1 MKVLKFGG
9 GCLKDAN
16 SIRLL
21 PKILKFYESFPCL
34 IVLSAFGKSTNLL
47 EISKFESL
55 IKFYTSIMNNLK
67 FDKSKID
74 KIIEKYFSKKNL
86 NSLSSYSERVSIGEL
101 ISSEIIFELLKIQ
114 HDCIILKAYDCI
126 FTEKWKD
133 EYNCAPFHSASLPLN
148 WRSNFTKKKIIIT
161 QGFIASEFKNNIT
174 TKTKLTTLGREGSDY
189 SAAIFGSIVNADEVI
204 LYKDVKGI
212 FDKDPKKNLD
222 AIFFEN
228 LTYDEAYNI
237 CNKNNTVVHPKT
249 LKHLQKHKIKL
260 RVKLFCQEDLHGTTV
275 TL

>member
-9 GCLKDAN
+9 GCLKDVN
-16 SIRLL
+16 SIRIL
-21 PKILKFYESFPCL
+21 PKILKFYEPFPCL

-47 EISKFESL
+47 ENLQFESL

-67 FDKSKID
+67 FDKFKVD
-74 KIIEKYFSKKNL
+74 QIIEKYFSKKNL
-86 NSLSSYSERVSIGEL
+86 NSLSSYSERVAVGEL

-114 HDCIILKAYDCI
+114 HDCIILKASDCI

-133 EYNCAPFHSASLPLN
+133 EYNYASFHSASLPLN
-148 WRSNFTKKKIIIT
+148 WQSNFIKKKIIIT
-161 QGFIASEFKNNIT
+161 QGFIASEFKKNIT

-212 FDKDPKKNLD
+212 FDKDPKKNID

-260 RVKLFCQEDLHGTTV
+260 RVKLFCQKDLPGTTV

>member
-16 SIRLL
+16 SIRIL
-21 PKILKFYESFPCL
+21 PKILKFYESSPCL

-47 EISKFESL
+47 ESSKFESL
-55 IKFYTSIMNNLK
+55 IKFYTSIMNYLK
-67 FDKSKID
+67 FDKFKVD
-74 KIIEKYFSKKNL
+74 QIIEKYFSEKNL
-86 NSLSSYSERVSIGEL
+86 NSLSSYSERVAIGEL

-114 HDCIILKAYDCI
+114 HDCIILKASDCI
-126 FTEKWKD
+126 FTKKCQN
-133 EYNCAPFHSASLPLN
+133 EYNYAYFHSATLPQN
-148 WRSNFTKKKIIIT
+148 WRTNFIKKKIIIT
-161 QGFIASEFKNNIT
+161 QGFIASEFKKNIK
-174 TKTKLTTLGREGSDY
+174 TKTKLTNLGREGSDY
-189 SAAIFGSIVNADEVI
+189 SAAIFASIINADEVI

-249 LKHLQKHKIKL
+249 LKHLQKHKIRL
-260 RVKLFCQEDLHGTTV
+260 SVKLFCQEDLPGTTI

>member
-55 IKFYTSIMNNLK
+55 IKFYTSIMN
-67 FDKSKID
+67 
-74 KIIEKYFSKKNL
+74 
-86 NSLSSYSERVSIGEL
+86 
-101 ISSEIIFELLKIQ
+101 
-114 HDCIILKAYDCI
+114 ILKAYDCI

-249 LKHLQKHKIKL
+249 LKHLRKHKIKL
-260 RVKLFCQEDLHGTTV
+260 RVKFFCQEDLHGTTV